1 MKEKTVYTYIK
12 IKEMIDFKIQITIKI
27 HIKGQIHLD

>member
-12 IKEMIDFKIQITIKI
+12 IKETINFKIQIIKI
-27 HIKGQIHLD
+27 HIKGQSHLD

>member
-1 MKEKTVYTYIK
+1 MKEKTVYTYIN
-12 IKEMIDFKIQITIKI
+12 IKEMMDFKIQIIKI